1 VSDVHA
7 RRVFAATALAVGLGL
22 VIQLFV
28 AADNTTGHFTD
39 ATARVLNVFT
49 FFTIQSNILVGVAT
63 LLLAIRLDR
72 TSLLF
77 RVVRMM
83 GMVGIVVTAIVYH
96 VAIRAFLH
104 LDSWALAADHTLHLV
119 VPVLAVYGWL
129 RHGPR
134 GLASPQVARLT
145 VLFPLAYFAFSIVR
159 GAIIDWYPY
168 TFVDVTTLGYLKVL
182 LNAVWIALLVF
193 GVAAG
198 ATALDARLARSD
210 REPSAS

>member
-1 VSDVHA
+1 MSDRRA
-7 RRVFAATALAVGLGL
+7 RRLFAITAAVVGAGL

-28 AADNTTGHFTD
+28 AADNTNGRFTD

-49 FFTIQSNILVGVAT
+49 FFTIQSNILVGIAT

-72 TSLLF
+72 PSLLF
-77 RVVRMM
+77 RVVRLM

-129 RHGPR
+129 RYGPR
-134 GLASPQVARLT
+134 GLSSPTVARLT
-145 VLFPLAYFAFSIVR
+145 VLFPLAYFAGSIVR

-168 TFVDVTTLGYLKVL
+168 TFVDVTHLGYFKVFV
-182 LNAVWIALLVF
+182 NAVWIALLVF
-193 GVAAG
+193 AVAAG
-198 ATALDARLARSD
+198 ATALDTWLGRRA
-210 REPSAS
+210 REPVS

>member
-1 VSDVHA
+1 VTDLRA
-7 RRVFAATALAVGLGL
+7 RRVFAATALCVLAGL

-28 AADNTTGHFTD
+28 AADHTNGHFTD
-39 ATARVLNVFT
+39 TT
-49 FFTIQSNILVGVAT
+49 
-63 LLLAIRLDR
+63 D
-72 TSLLF
+72 

-104 LDSWALAADHTLHLV
+104 LDSWALAADHTPHLV

-129 RHGPR
+129 RYGPR
-134 GLASPQVARLT
+134 GLTSPQVAQLT

-168 TFVDVTTLGYLKVL
+168 TFVDVTTLGYVKVL
-182 LNAVWIALLVF
+182 LNAVWIALLVSAD
-193 GVAAG
+193 AAG
-198 ATALDARLARSD
+198 APALDGWLARD
-210 REPSAS
+210 ARDTREAMT